1 MPPFVISDRLYK
13 VGVEF
18 LAMFFLPV
26 VISLIDRYYE
36 LVRILQKMCQYLSFT
51 IHADYSKFFSL
62 NPFQVVHCHGSV
74 RLIPILSI
82 PKFPIQFLCQGDHD
96 GFILGGIL
104 K

>member
-36 LVRILQKMCQYLSFT
+36 LVRILQKMCQ
-51 IHADYSKFFSL
+51 
-62 NPFQVVHCHGSV
+62 
-74 RLIPILSI
+74 
-82 PKFPIQFLCQGDHD
+82 
-96 GFILGGIL
+96 
-104 K
+104 